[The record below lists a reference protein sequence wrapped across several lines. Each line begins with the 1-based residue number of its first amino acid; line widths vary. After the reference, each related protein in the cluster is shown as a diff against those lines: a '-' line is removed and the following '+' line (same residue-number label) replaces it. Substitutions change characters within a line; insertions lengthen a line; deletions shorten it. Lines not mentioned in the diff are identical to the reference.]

1 MKIFWMK
8 PGSQSPIK
16 WFTWH
21 YLLQHSLWLNL
32 AKQYTWFSVLSSK
45 AHWISTSKTSTF
57 IVVFLFILFKVCCR
71 GLVTDFC
78 TLIFQIIFHNFR
90 KSNAKYILVNRVWL
104 RVKTTSLSFGLKY
117 IYIYISKLES
127 TTLVPNYHFFFFLN
141 YFQSRLKQIF
151 DGIISHIVTTDRL
164 AWEIVAL

>member
-32 AKQYTWFSVLSSK
+32 AKQYTWFSLLSRK

-57 IVVFLFILFKVCCR
+57 IVVFLFILFKVCCQVVGWLQTFAHLSSKLSFTISER
-71 GLVTDFC
+71 AMLNIYLLKC
-78 TLIFQIIFHNFR
+78 
-90 KSNAKYILVNRVWL
+90 RVWL
-104 RVKTTSLSFGLKY
+104 RVKTTSLSYGLNNNNN
-117 IYIYISKLES
+117 ISKLET
-127 TTLVPNYHFFFFLN
+127 TTLVPNYQFFFF
-141 YFQSRLKQIF
+141 FF
-151 DGIISHIVTTDRL
+151 F
-164 AWEIVAL
+164 